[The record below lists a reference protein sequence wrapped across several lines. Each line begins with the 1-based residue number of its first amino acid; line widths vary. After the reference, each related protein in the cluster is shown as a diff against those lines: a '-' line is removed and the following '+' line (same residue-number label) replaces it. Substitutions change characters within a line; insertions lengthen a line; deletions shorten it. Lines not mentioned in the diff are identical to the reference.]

1 MLVGRAALL
10 YHFPELN
17 HTIKDYDYLVTKN
30 CTERPEQIN
39 GIRCEYHE
47 LPDYLITSEVAPINF
62 LLTLKASH
70 VFWTKDQNI
79 KHFADISFL
88 TSKGAKIDDNL
99 FYTLYNHWQEHYKIK
114 ISRSNHNMSPE
125 EFFKDRLIRR
135 IPHDDVHL
143 ILNSEPVYLKVLKG
157 DGTVSISEEKFY
169 NVLNEEEQLELIREE
184 IYVLSYERNDYT
196 IEHNAQLYYSKT
208 LRYFVTN
215 LGPIWLAKFVLDNL
229 NRLTTIKY
237 NYLTKINN
245 NAK

>member
-30 CTERPEQIN
+30 CTERPEQVN

-47 LPDYLITSEVAPINF
+47 LPDDLIISEVAPVEF

-70 VFWTKDQNI
+70 VFWTKDQNV
-79 KHFADISFL
+79 KHFADIKFL
-88 TSKGAKIDDNL
+88 TSKGVKIDDKL
-99 FYTLYNHWQEHYKIK
+99 FHILYEHWQKHYSRKIT
-114 ISRSNHNMSPE
+114 RSNHNMSPE
-125 EFFKDRLIRR
+125 EFFKDNLTRR

-143 ILNSEPVYLKVLKG
+143 ILNPQPIYLKILKG

-169 NVLNEEEQLELIREE
+169 NDLTEEERLELVREE
-184 IYVLSYERNDYT
+184 VYVLSYERNDYT
-196 IEHNAQLYYSKT
+196 VEYNAQLYYSKT

-229 NRLTTIKY
+229 DRLSIIRY

-245 NAK
+245 NGK